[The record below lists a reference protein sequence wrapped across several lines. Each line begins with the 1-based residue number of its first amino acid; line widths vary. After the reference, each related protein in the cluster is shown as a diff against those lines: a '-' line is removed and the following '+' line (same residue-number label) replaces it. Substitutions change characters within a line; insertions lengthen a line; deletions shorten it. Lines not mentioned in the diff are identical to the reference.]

1 MFIDLLFI
9 AIIITFIIDLSGF
22 IDSIKPIIWKI
33 LFPKIKYNPNWR
45 IKPFDCSLC
54 STFWIGII
62 YLLFTSFTLKGFL
75 YVILLAWFT
84 PTIKDLLIALKELF
98 QKWIGKI

>member
-33 LFPKIKYNPNWR
+33 LFPKIKYNP
-45 IKPFDCSLC
+45 D
-54 STFWIGII
+54 
-62 YLLFTSFTLKGFL
+62 
-75 YVILLAWFT
+75 
-84 PTIKDLLIALKELF
+84 
-98 QKWIGKI
+98 